1 MLLDIL
7 IMKFSIFLKSFLF
20 FSMFL
25 IIDCQAVAQAPESM
39 NYQAVIRD
47 GSGNILANQSV
58 GIRIDILQGSAS
70 GTSVYQETFTPTTNA
85 YGSIAIQ
92 IGTGT
97 VVSGTF
103 NTIDWGASSYFVET
117 AVDISGGVN
126 YTVIST
132 TQLMSVPYAL
142 HAKSSDAWSTNSN
155 LNFTN
160 NKVSVGNTSSSNVTY
175 PLSVVSVHDG
185 ITSRGIDV
193 LRTDNSGNNIGVP
206 MSFSMLNSN
215 QEPFEFGKVIG
226 RTESNTAGSEVG
238 GLSFHVADGTGTWGQ
253 NYQQERMRIDNGMIT
268 IKSENTISSDAILRL
283 QGTNYNGSYSQ
294 LVDLKSTFDGH
305 ITSSKFII
313 STRNQGTMNDN
324 FVVNSSG
331 NVGIG
336 TNSPDVKLEVNGD
349 FRIPIGNAIRLAGQ
363 NSSQNNAHYSLHVPN
378 FSGAPMRISL
388 PYDGNTSK
396 RHLHVGYYSNNDPL
410 DTWNWALDVNPA
422 EKITTIDNVLKLEP
436 TSNVPSNPTK
446 GYIYMDNSD
455 NKLKYYNGS
464 SWESMPGSAS
474 SSSGS
479 NSNTFNYL
487 SDGF

>member
-1 MLLDIL
+1 VRPPIFIKTL
-7 IMKFSIFLKSFLF
+7 I
-20 FSMFL
+20 FL
-25 IIDCQAVAQAPESM
+25 IILLFADYQSVAQSQGAPESM

-47 GSGNILANQSV
+47 GSGNIVANQSV

-70 GTSVYQETFTPTTNA
+70 GTSIYQETFATTTNA
-85 YGSIAIQ
+85 YGSIAIK
-92 IGTGT
+92 IGSGT

-103 NTIDWGASSYFVET
+103 NTIDWGANLYFVET
-117 AVDISGGVN
+117 AVDISGGN
-126 YTVIST
+126 TYSTIST
-132 TQLMSVPYAL
+132 TQFVSVPYAL
-142 HAKSSDAWSTNSN
+142 YAKNSDAWSTNSN

-160 NKVSVGNTSSSNVTY
+160 NKVSVGNISSTNQIY

-193 LRTDNSGNNIGVP
+193 LRTDNYGNNIGVP

-215 QEPFEFGKVIG
+215 QEPFEFGKVLG
-226 RTESNTAGSEVG
+226 RTENNTAGSEVG

-305 ITSSKFII
+305 VTSSKFII

-331 NVGIG
+331 RIGIGTTSPTKPLSVEFDDGLSNGEHILANFTRTSPTSYVGGLYLGYFADGSNETAGILRSTGGLPLYIG
-336 TNSPDVKLEVNGD
+336 TNSYKKLLTLNGAKLG
-349 FRIPIGNAIRLAGQ
+349 I
-363 NSSQNNAHYSLHVPN
+363 NNVSPVY
-378 FSGAPMRISL
+378 
-388 PYDGNTSK
+388 T
-396 RHLHVGYYSNNDPL
+396 
-410 DTWNWALDVNPA
+410 LDVDGDINLTGSLR
-422 EKITTIDNVLKLEP
+422 I
-436 TSNVPSNPTK
+436 
-446 GYIYMDNSD
+446 
-455 NKLKYYNGS
+455 NGVVQS
-464 SWESMPGSAS
+464 FGS
-474 SSSGS
+474 SSSS
-479 NSNTFNYL
+479 TNATTFNYL